1 MICLG
6 LLHPHQNMNCHPDRS
21 EAKWRDL
28 LFSPPE
34 TNLEGKPR
42 SSLCHPERSRGIC
55 SSLHRP
61 PMLRESTNLTFVIP
75 TGAAKWRDLRLKPN
89 FQSAQNRQP
98 DLTSAEL
105 SLVESA
111 DYQIEKLSGQLC
123 LEVAQDAVHAESA
136 RPKVYKIMGG
146 SQCSRFG

>member
-1 MICLG
+1 MTIHIFVRDASTQEKLSSR
-6 LLHPHQNMNCHPDRS
+6 PERS
-21 EAKWRDL
+21 EVEGPAVDSFSIEYKWKHR
-28 LFSPPE
+28 PP
-34 TNLEGKPR
+34 
-42 SSLCHPERSRGIC
+42 LCHPERSRGIC

-61 PMLRESTNLTFVIP
+61 PMHRKSTNLTFVIP

-111 DYQIEKLSGQLC
+111 
-123 LEVAQDAVHAESA
+123 
-136 RPKVYKIMGG
+136 
-146 SQCSRFG
+146 